1 MTHASERLIAAY
13 VAGDDL
19 PGDQLWGLEA
29 HLETCAECR
38 ARLAAMAPALPVV
51 DVVWARLGAE
61 IELSGVPF
69 HGPPQRPPE
78 RVRYRSRRRWLATW
92 VTPAMAPWLGMI
104 VLVTLLAA
112 LLDHVGRSVLDVTAV
127 QLFAPVL
134 PVLGVAA
141 SWARGLDPAYEVVV
155 ATPRAGLYLVARRT
169 LAVLLVVLPVLGVAG
184 WLTGTALALWL
195 LPSLAFTTG
204 TLALGGLIGVTRAA
218 YALVAVW
225 VAALVLPTVAAQ
237 RQTFAL
243 SIGAWPVW
251 AGIFAL
257 TTVVVALHK
266 GAFTR
271 LGARN

>member
-1 MTHASERLIAAY
+1 MTHASDELIAGY
-13 VAGDDL
+13 VAGDNL

-29 HLETCAECR
+29 HLETCRVCR
-38 ARLAAMAPALPVV
+38 ARLADVAPVQPVV

-69 HGPPQRPPE
+69 HGPPVPVP
-78 RVRYRSRRRWLATW
+78 SRRRRWRWLDTW
-92 VTPAMAPWLGMI
+92 VTPVMLPWLAMI

-112 LLDHVGRSVLDVTAV
+112 VFDQLGHSVLNVTAV
-127 QLFAPVL
+127 QLFAPML

-155 ATPRAGLYLVARRT
+155 ATPRAGLYLIARRT
-169 LAVLLVVLPVLGVAG
+169 LAVLVVVLPGLGVAG

-204 TLALGGLIGVTRAA
+204 TLALGGLIGITRAA
-218 YALVAVW
+218 YVLAAVW
-225 VAALVLPTVAAQ
+225 VAALVLPTIAAHEQ
-237 RQTFAL
+237 PFAL
-243 SIGAWPVW
+243 STGALPVW

>member
-1 MTHASERLIAAY
+1 MNHASDRLIAGYA
-13 VAGDDL
+13 AGDDL
-19 PGDQLWGLEA
+19 PGDQLWGLES
-29 HLETCAECR
+29 HLETCRVCR
-38 ARLAAMAPALPVV
+38 GRLAEVAPVQPVV
-51 DVVWARLGAE
+51 DLVWSRLQVE
-61 IELSGVPF
+61 IELPSVPA
-69 HGPPQRPPE
+69 HAPPR
-78 RVRYRSRRRWLATW
+78 RVVHPARRRFRLWLTTW
-92 VTPAMAPWLGMI
+92 VTPVTLPWLAMI

-112 LLDHVGRSVLDVTAV
+112 MFDWIGRSMLSVPAV

-155 ATPRAGLYLVARRT
+155 ATPRAGLYLIARRT

-184 WLTGTALALWL
+184 WLTGTAFALWL

-218 YALVAVW
+218 YVLVAVW
-225 VAALVLPTVAAQ
+225 IAGLVLPTVAARGQ
-237 RQTFAL
+237 IFAL
-243 SIGAWPVW
+243 STGALPVW
-251 AGIFAL
+251 AGILAL

-271 LGARN
+271 LGARY